1 MSNSEL
7 IQPRRKAWSMLED
20 QMLQD
25 LRQRKSLDWIEV
37 ARRIGGRNPS
47 QCAQRWKRIK
57 GFKLRRQWTQEE
69 DEKLKNLVKEYGYH
83 WSKISKLLPNRSGK
97 QIREHYLN
105 QLHPELNNEP
115 WSKEEDEKI
124 IEIYNNVGGKWSVV
138 QKELQGRSE
147 NSIKNRFYSYLRNK
161 YLNIKN
167 PYYVV
172 PKKEQLNLIK
182 TEQKLSSIVSVQSQE
197 QSPSISISP
206 TQQYLIPINMP
217 GIPSISSVYC
227 YPQFSLCYPY
237 YQFAQPQYFFQ
248 CISNAIQQ

>member
-7 IQPRRKAWSMLED
+7 NQPLRKTWSIEED

-25 LRQRKSLDWIEV
+25 LRQSKCFDWIEV

-69 DEKLKNLVKEYGYH
+69 DDKLKNLVKEYGYH
-83 WSKISKLLPNRSGK
+83 WSKISRLLPNRSGK

-105 QLHPELNNEP
+105 QLHPGLNNEP
-115 WSKEEDEKI
+115 WNKEEDEKI
-124 IEIYNNVGGKWSVV
+124 IEIYNTVGGKWSVI
-138 QKELQGRSE
+138 QKHLQGRSE

-167 PYYVV
+167 PYYII
-172 PKKEQLNLIK
+172 PKKESLNQ
-182 TEQKLSSIVSVQSQE
+182 TKLESKLNSIASVQSQE
-197 QSPSISISP
+197 YSPSISISP
-206 TQQYLIPINMP
+206 TQQYLMPINMCS
-217 GIPSISSVYC
+217 IPPISSVNC
-227 YPQFSLCYPY
+227 FPQFQLLYPF
-237 YQFAQPQYFFQ
+237 YQIPQPQYFFQ
-248 CISNAIQQ
+248 CISNTLQQ